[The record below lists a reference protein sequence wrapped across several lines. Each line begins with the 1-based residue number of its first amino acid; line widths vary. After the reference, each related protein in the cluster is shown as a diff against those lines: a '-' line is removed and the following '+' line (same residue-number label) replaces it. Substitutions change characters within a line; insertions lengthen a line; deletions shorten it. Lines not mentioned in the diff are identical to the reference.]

1 MSTIC
6 FYAQFIASKVGVNG
20 LTVTWDVEQVTRSDG
35 TRSALVTG
43 GATTITIGRRGLYGY
58 RLTAADLS
66 LYDYVATAITATT
79 TVDQQEIAAIGM
91 VIPDALVSSVE
102 TDTADI
108 QARLPAALIG
118 GRMDATVG
126 VMQNNVLT
134 AAALATDAVTE
145 IAAAVSTAGSG
156 AISYTVTVNDEN
168 AQPLDGVEVWIT
180 SDSAGTTV
188 VAGTLTTNAAGQVT
202 FMLDAGTYYL
212 WRQLSRY
219 NFTNPL
225 TITVA

>member
-6 FYAQFIASKVGVNG
+6 FYAQFVASKVGANS
-20 LTVTWDVEQVTRSDG
+20 LTVTWDVEQITRSDG

-58 RLTAADLS
+58 RLASADLS

-156 AISYTVTVNDEN
+156 AISYTVTVNDES
-168 AQPLDGVEVWIT
+168 AQPLDGVEVWVT

-219 NFTNPL
+219 NFSNPL

>member
-1 MSTIC
+1 MVKTGQVWIGS
-6 FYAQFIASKVGVNG
+6 
-20 LTVTWDVEQVTRSDG
+20 LVTRDATGALATPSVGPAGVLYVEGVADAASVTISG
-35 TRSALVTG
+35 TNPYKWSVTLP
-43 GATTITIGRRGLYGY
+43 A
-58 RLTAADLS
+58 LTAGQS
-66 LYDYVATAITATT
+66 VSMYITATIATIT
-79 TVDQQEIAAIGM
+79 TGAIVAEDQADTARIS
-91 VIPDALVSSVE
+91 DVE

-108 QARLPAALIG
+108 QSRIPAALIG
-118 GRMDATVG
+118 GRIDASVG

-156 AISYTVTVNDEN
+156 AISYTVTVNDES
-168 AQPLDGVEVWIT
+168 AQPLDGVEVWVT

-219 NFTNPL
+219 NFSNPL